1 MTSSPVI
8 PRADA
13 AKLAFIQHLN
23 ATLPSYAATL
33 DFSGD
38 DLAELDRA
46 TAWYKFSVDL
56 QTAGKAFGEAT
67 VAFRN
72 AVKNGSENGT
82 LTVPL
87 LPALT
92 PPPGE
97 PFADVSSLVSRL
109 ITRIKIHK
117 HYTEAI
123 GKALNIIAAQSAAVD
138 LTTIQPVLDVE
149 FHSGH
154 PRILWVMHGMDALE
168 IEVDRGDG
176 HFTLFTID
184 TTPNHLDTTP
194 LPPAGT
200 VVLWKYRAIYRVRDE
215 RVGQWSQV
223 LEVSVKGI

>member
-82 LTVPL
+82 LTVFL
-87 LPALT
+87 GCNA
-92 PPPGE
+92 
-97 PFADVSSLVSRL
+97 
-109 ITRIKIHK
+109 K
-117 HYTEAI
+117 
-123 GKALNIIAAQSAAVD
+123 Q
-138 LTTIQPVLDVE
+138 
-149 FHSGH
+149 FH
-154 PRILWVMHGMDALE
+154 LM
-168 IEVDRGDG
+168 
-176 HFTLFTID
+176 TLFEICHNT
-184 TTPNHLDTTP
+184 
-194 LPPAGT
+194 
-200 VVLWKYRAIYRVRDE
+200 LWCALASYLLINF
-215 RVGQWSQV
+215 
-223 LEVSVKGI
+223 